1 MALIQAMR
9 SLVWAIVMGVSMRIA
24 SLEPWIRVQA
34 MGDQR
39 PPVLPLGFFHGIGGA
54 V

>member
-1 MALIQAMR
+1 
-9 SLVWAIVMGVSMRIA
+9 MGVSTRIA

-39 PPVLPLGFFHGIGGA
+39 PPFWPLGFFQGIGGA